1 MLDFHMQAIIDDHF
15 EGVFRTHGFS
25 PRRVAEPAD
34 HHVLLSLIADGQGVA
49 LIPSSL
55 KSIARDGVIYRELRE
70 RMDLRIEVAIAY
82 MPDARDASLQ
92 HLIDVLRSHYRTGI
106 DATSTA

>member
-1 MLDFHMQAIIDDHF
+1 
-15 EGVFRTHGFS
+15 
-25 PRRVAEPAD
+25 
-34 HHVLLSLIADGQGVA
+34 
-49 LIPSSL
+49 
-55 KSIARDGVIYRELRE
+55 
-70 RMDLRIEVAIAY
+70 MDLRIEVAIAY